1 MKRVCLRMSDIK
13 TAALQELIP
22 VVLLFLFTFLL
33 TYFMIYD
40 IIH

>member
-1 MKRVCLRMSDIK
+1 MSDIK

-22 VVLLFLFTFLL
+22 VVLLLFTFLL

>member
-1 MKRVCLRMSDIK
+1 MSDIK
-13 TAALQELIP
+13 TAALQDLIL
-22 VVLLFLFTFLL
+22 VVLLLLFTFLL